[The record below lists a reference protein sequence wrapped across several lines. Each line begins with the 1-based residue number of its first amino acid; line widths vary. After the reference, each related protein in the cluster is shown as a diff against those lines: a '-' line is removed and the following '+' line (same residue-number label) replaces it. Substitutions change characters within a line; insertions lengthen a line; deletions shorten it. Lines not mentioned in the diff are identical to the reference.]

1 MALYIENEVVPN
13 LGGCEGN
20 CTYAPSQ
27 SPETSIPTTS
37 PVTSNPTTSDPT
49 VTVRFCSN
57 DSTKQCTAEG
67 TDQCAS
73 CVGGRHDGA
82 LCSEVN
88 KCNRGTCDDAYCDF
102 D

>member
-1 MALYIENEVVPN
+1 VPN

-37 PVTSNPTTSDPT
+37 PITSNPTTSDPT
-49 VTVRFCSN
+49 VTVGFCSK
-57 DSTKQCTAEG
+57 DSTKQCTVD
-67 TDQCAS
+67 TDCAS
-73 CVGGRHDGA
+73 CVDGKHDGV
-82 LCSEVN
+82 LCSDV
-88 KCNRGTCDDAYCDF
+88 KHCNPGTCDDAVCKF